1 VKHGFWPL
9 AYVSSKAKGP
19 RPKTKLK
26 IGNWKSE
33 IGNFMESHRHLDDEL
48 SSLRDRVLLLG
59 GEAER
64 ALERAMYSL
73 SERDSEVARDV
84 LDNDDQVD
92 HLEVEID
99 RQCIDIIALR
109 QPAARDLRFVI
120 SVAKMAPVL
129 ERIADHACN
138 IARTAIDL
146 NNEPELKSVLDLRP
160 MADHALEM
168 LRAAL
173 DSFTSGDA
181 LAAREIIKSD
191 SKINEL
197 YNHTFHRLIEMMVT
211 EPTTA
216 TRDARLLFVAKHLE
230 RIGDYVTDICELTVY
245 MAEAAFI
252 KHTN

>member
-1 VKHGFWPL
+1 MD
-9 AYVSSKAKGP
+9 A
-19 RPKTKLK
+19 
-26 IGNWKSE
+26 
-33 IGNFMESHRHLDDEL
+33 HRHLDDEL
-48 SSLRDRVLLLG
+48 NSLQDRVLLLG
-59 GEAER
+59 GEAEQ
-64 ALERAMYSL
+64 ALERAMYAL
-73 SERDSEVARDV
+73 SERDSDVARDV
-84 LDNDDQVD
+84 LDHDDQVD

-146 NNEPELKSVLDLRP
+146 NNEPELRSVLDLNR
-160 MADHALEM
+160 MSDHALKM
-168 LRAAL
+168 LRSAL
-173 DSFTSGDA
+173 DAFTSNDA
-181 LAAREIIKSD
+181 AMAREIIKSD
-191 SKINEL
+191 SEINDL
-197 YNHTFHRLIEMMVT
+197 YNHSFHHLIELMVS
-211 EPTTA
+211 EPATA

>member
-1 VKHGFWPL
+1 MD
-9 AYVSSKAKGP
+9 
-19 RPKTKLK
+19 T
-26 IGNWKSE
+26 
-33 IGNFMESHRHLDDEL
+33 HRHLDDEL

-59 GEAER
+59 GEAEQ
-64 ALERAMYSL
+64 ALERSMQAL
-73 SERDSEVARDV
+73 TTRDSDLAREV
-84 LDNDDQVD
+84 LEHDDKID
-92 HLEVEID
+92 RLEVEID

-138 IARTAIDL
+138 IARAAIDL
-146 NNEPELKSVLDLRP
+146 NNEPELKPVLDLSR
-160 MADHALEM
+160 MAEHALKM

-173 DSFTSGDA
+173 DAFTTNDA
-181 LAAREIIKSD
+181 IAAREVIKSD
-191 SKINEL
+191 SEINNL
-197 YNHTFHRLIEMMVT
+197 YNHTFHDLIELMVE
-211 EPTTA
+211 EPATA

>member
-1 VKHGFWPL
+1 
-9 AYVSSKAKGP
+9 
-19 RPKTKLK
+19 
-26 IGNWKSE
+26 
-33 IGNFMESHRHLDDEL
+33 MEMHRHLDDEL

-59 GEAER
+59 GEAEQ

-73 SERDSEVARDV
+73 RERDTVVAKQV
-84 LDNDDQVD
+84 LKNDDQID

-138 IARTAIDL
+138 IARAAIDL
-146 NNEPELKSVLDLRP
+146 NNEPELNPVLDLSR

-168 LRAAL
+168 LRNSL
-173 DSFTSGDA
+173 DAFTTNDA
-181 LAAREIIKSD
+181 IKAREIIKSD
-191 SKINEL
+191 SEINDL
-197 YNHTFHRLIEMMVT
+197 YNHTFHRLIELMVT
-211 EPTTA
+211 EPATA

-245 MAEAAFI
+245 MAEAQFI